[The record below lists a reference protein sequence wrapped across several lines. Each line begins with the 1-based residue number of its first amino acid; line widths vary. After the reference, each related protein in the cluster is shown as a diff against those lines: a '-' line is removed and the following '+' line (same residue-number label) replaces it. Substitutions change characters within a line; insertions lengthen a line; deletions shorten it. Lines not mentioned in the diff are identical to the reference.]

1 MNVGMAEPEWN
12 NNEVGQ
18 EEREDLSK
26 GREKCAPLS
35 LIFPGQCFCFRSS
48 PPTYALLIPAVQS
61 QFELCKRINSFDSW
75 MGHSPRRVQK
85 VVDTAVKRPI
95 IKGIYDRFFSRTP
108 SVSGSL
114 CKCTSLDEIDAFF
127 TIGHHQIG
135 DQFYD
140 SPFKFDVCN

>member
-95 IKGIYDRFFSRTP
+95 IKGIYDRIFSQTLLRFRLVMQVHKSRRDRCLLHNRP
-108 SVSGSL
+108 SSNWRPIL
-114 CKCTSLDEIDAFF
+114 RLAF
-127 TIGHHQIG
+127 QI
-135 DQFYD
+135 
-140 SPFKFDVCN
+140 